1 MTEGS
6 APRHLQ
12 VLAGMLGLLGVS
24 LAPATAAP
32 TAEDY
37 ARAERVLDGH
47 LRGKVRNATVLPN
60 WLDDG
65 RFWYRHQTAQGS
77 TDYLLVDPRVPSR
90 EPLFDRARLRVA
102 LQAAGATDADK
113 VLQQVASVTT
123 APMSARCRWCC
134 AAALRKACSARCR
147 PTGVQQSRCPHPT
160 RRR

>member
-24 LAPATAAP
+24 LAPAMAAP

-90 EPLFDRARLRVA
+90 EPKRP
-102 LQAAGATDADK
+102 GGTG
-113 VLQQVASVTT
+113 
-123 APMSARCRWCC
+123 PC
-134 AAALRKACSARCR
+134 AASPPFWRKIR
-147 PTGVQQSRCPHPT
+147 P
-160 RRR
+160 